1 MVQAMLGMDD
11 RRFEQ
16 FITRRREQ
24 LPAFFLGALR
34 P

>member
-1 MVQAMLGMDD
+1 MVD